1 MGFLQGYGFDRG
13 ASDRGLS
20 SALWDDLGIDGTVN
34 NPLMGQFWID
44 DFCTPSTD
52 DTGVYTTTFASSGSW
67 ANDVTTSAGCIG
79 VGLASAAAT
88 TNGQGAN
95 VQAAEGPNLVA
106 AANAKLYFEARFKI
120 ATLATG
126 CVFFIGLSDVQTAI
140 IATATVNAG
149 DHLGFSC
156 VTDDGVILFLTQD
169 SGATAVNGATSPVT
183 LVDDTYIKL
192 GFTLDGISGANS
204 IRAYVNGV
212 ETALGFAADPDISQ
226 SVLVPSLVC
235 QADGTN
241 SPVTHLD
248 WWATGAKNYDITP

>member
-1 MGFLQGYGFDRG
+1 MSFLQGYGFDRG
-13 ASDRGLS
+13 ASGRGLS
-20 SALWDDLGIDGTVN
+20 SALWDDLGLDATIVN
-34 NPLMGQFWID
+34 PAFGQFWID

-52 DTGVYTTTFASSGSW
+52 DTGVWTTTFASSGSY
-67 ANDVTTSAGCIG
+67 ANDVTTSAGCLG
-79 VGLASAAAT
+79 VGLLTAAAT
-88 TNGQGAN
+88 TEGQGVN
-95 VQAAEGPNLVA
+95 LQAAEGPNLVA
-106 AANAKLYFEARFKI
+106 GAGVKLYFEARFKI
-120 ATLATG
+120 TTLATG
-126 CVFFIGLSDVQTAI
+126 CVFFVGLSDVQTAI
-140 IATATVNAG
+140 IATSTVNAG

-156 VTDDGVILFLTQD
+156 VTDDGVVLFLTQD

-192 GFTLDGISGANS
+192 GFTLDGIAGANS

-241 SPVTHLD
+241 SPVMHAD
-248 WWATGAKNYDITP
+248 WIATGAKGYSITP